1 MMPKALHNLY
11 TLFSACCILVV
22 GLSCKTAVN
31 QPNQPLQQ
39 RDTAD
44 VTVTVQTDHPLLSSN
59 LKLGVTYM
67 QYNLNPWG
75 DADAIARGKALL
87 QDRFTYHAQHIFGF
101 GVGSPEPLPG
111 DYHWVDLDSRM
122 ALAEEL
128 GGTPVIT
135 LATAPTWMT
144 DPDWEPGLYPD
155 ETDWSK
161 IERAPLPEHVDAFA
175 SLCARIAA
183 RYPQVTYFQV
193 WNELKGMWHPTENR
207 WDYERYT
214 ALYNTVYDSVKH
226 VRPDAQLG
234 GPYVVMDTWKN
245 PSGDMI
251 SDIQSPEYGTLD
263 KRVMDVVT
271 YWLRHR
277 HGGEFLVV
285 DGGVKPKDAND
296 LDPIQATKKF
306 HDVSLWLKSQTTLP
320 LWWAEDYVNMTS
332 DMAGDTLRQA
342 PALACMLAYY
352 TLAGVDVSLRWAPE
366 AQGDKNEMNLFSS
379 TQGADGGRPFN
390 NYFVYRDFGR
400 HFPVGTPIYAAA
412 VSKPAEIM
420 VLASDSAMM
429 LVNKVGQEKSVS
441 INGSETFTLQPYQVF
456 FGDLP

>member
-1 MMPKALHNLY
+1 M
-11 TLFSACCILVV
+11 V
-22 GLSCKTAVN
+22 GLLSCKAAEH
-31 QPNQPLQQ
+31 QPPQQPE
-39 RDTAD
+39 TAD
-44 VTVTVQTDHPLLSSN
+44 ITVTIDTDGPLLLSN
-59 LKLGVTYM
+59 LELGVTYM
-67 QYNLNPWG
+67 QHNLNAWG
-75 DADAIARGKALL
+75 DAAAIARGKALL

-101 GVGSPEPLPG
+101 GVGNPEPKPG
-111 DYHWVDLDSRM
+111 NYRWADLDNRV

-161 IERAPLPEHVDAFA
+161 IEHAPLPAHVGAFA
-175 SLCARIAA
+175 SLCAKIAT
-183 RYPQVTYFQV
+183 RYPQVIHFQV
-193 WNELKGMWHPTENR
+193 WNELKGMWHPAENR
-207 WDYERYT
+207 WDYERYLT
-214 ALYNTVYDSVKH
+214 LYNAVYDSVKL

-245 PSGDMI
+245 PSADMA

-271 YWLRHR
+271 YWLEHR
-277 HGGEFLVV
+277 HGGEFIVV
-285 DGGVKPKDAND
+285 DGGVKPKDDQD

-306 HDVSLWLKSQTTLP
+306 YDVSEWLKSQTSLP

-352 TLAGVDVSLRWAPE
+352 TLAGVDASLRWAPE
-366 AQGDKNEMNLFSS
+366 AQGSKNEMNLFSS
-379 TQGADGGRPFN
+379 TLGTDGGHPFT
-390 NYFVYRDFGR
+390 NYFVYRDFDH
-400 HFPVGTPIYAAA
+400 HFPRSTPIYAT
-412 VSKPAEIM
+412 SISEPAEVM
-420 VLASDSAMM
+420 ALASDSSIM
-429 LVNKVGQEKSVS
+429 LVNKGGKEKSVA
-441 INGSETFTLQPYQVF
+441 IDGQQTITLQPYQVF
-456 FGDLP
+456 FGNLP